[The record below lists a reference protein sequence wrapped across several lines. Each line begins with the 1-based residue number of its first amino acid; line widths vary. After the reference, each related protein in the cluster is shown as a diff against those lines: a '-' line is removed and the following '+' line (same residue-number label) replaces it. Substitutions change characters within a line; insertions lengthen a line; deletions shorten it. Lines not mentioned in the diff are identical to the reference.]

1 MLDSRAGTISDMNF
15 DFQYNAAERKRIDR
29 LNLPFAVGPAK
40 FAFLW
45 CCCFIPT
52 VLCLLWLQMWSV
64 VTAGVGLIVAAGLV
78 PAMARFRAGAAEE
91 FSRQIELTPVG
102 KREKCGTSTTFVKW
116 NHIDEI
122 IETQHDFLFSRN
134 HRFSVLPKRVVERL
148 IEDDQLQ
155 SLREQIGR
163 WRNEPADSTEP
174 SEMYRK
180 LFGQSEPTQ
189 KWQFDLHREDLVTAA
204 RSQIRLVH
212 DSTFSYKDVVA
223 AGKSRRW
230 LSMLLIGLILKL
242 SLVMIFLSLPPNRMS
257 LGPMVVFI
265 CFNPIVLLV
274 AMSLWIRWQAIK
286 GVPRFPAESYS
297 IRLLEGGWAIGN
309 EDIVAFNG
317 WSERSV
323 FFLAEKFIG
332 IRTDFG
338 LIHVMPKRAFQGPD
352 GVWQFLDRAVR
363 LKKNWLQQ
371 KSPQETDTQTVASVD
386 NVEDSNQP
394 VNPYRSPSV
403 KSQ

>member
-1 MLDSRAGTISDMNF
+1 MLDSRAGTISHMNF
-15 DFQYNAAERKRIDR
+15 EFQYNAAERKRIDR

-64 VTAGVGLIVAAGLV
+64 VTAGIGLVVAASLV
-78 PAMARFRAGAAEE
+78 PAIVRFRAAAPEE

-102 KREKCGTSTTFVKW
+102 KREKCGTSMTFVKW
-116 NHIDEI
+116 NHVDEI
-122 IETQHDFLFSRN
+122 IETKYDFLFSRN
-134 HRFSVLPKRVVERL
+134 HRFSVLPKRV
-148 IEDDQLQ
+148 IDDEQFQ

-163 WRNEPADSTEP
+163 WRNEPADATEP
-174 SEMYRK
+174 TEMYRN
-180 LFGQSEPTQ
+180 LFQQSEPVQ
-189 KWQFDLHREDLVTAA
+189 KWQFDLHREDLVTATKS
-204 RSQIRLVH
+204 RIRLVH

-223 AGKSRRW
+223 TEKSSRW
-230 LSMLLIGLILKL
+230 LSMLVIGLILKV
-242 SLVMIFLSLPPNRMS
+242 SLVMIFMSLPPNRMS
-257 LGPMVVFI
+257 LGPLVIFI
-265 CFNPIVLLV
+265 CLNPIILLV
-274 AMSLWIRWQAIK
+274 AMSLWIRWQAVK

-317 WSERSV
+317 WSERSI

-332 IRTDFG
+332 VRTDLG
-338 LIHVMPKRAFQGPD
+338 LIHVMPKRAFQGSD

-363 LKKNWLQQ
+363 LKKNWLQK
-371 KSPQETDTQTVASVD
+371 KSEQETDTQTVASVD
-386 NVEDSNQP
+386 NEEDSNQP
-394 VNPYRSPSV
+394 VNPYRSPTV
-403 KSQ
+403 KPR